1 MSLRSIRIKVGNGK
15 EGQKEEKKS
24 QILDAKYLK
33 EILNGTDK
41 MIVVA
46 HECDHDKN
54 ITFTNVKLQPC
65 VTSSCT
71 MKEKG
76 IQQDLFE
83 FFFNPMLCLWLQ
95 TRVRGHLLES

>member
-24 QILDAKYLK
+24 QILDDIYLK

-41 MIVVA
+41 MIAVA

-54 ITFTNVKLQPC
+54 ITFTNEVILQPC
-65 VTSSCT
+65 VSSSCT

-76 IQQDLFE
+76 IQQVLFE
-83 FFFNPMLCLWLQ
+83 GCSFLI
-95 TRVRGHLLES
+95 